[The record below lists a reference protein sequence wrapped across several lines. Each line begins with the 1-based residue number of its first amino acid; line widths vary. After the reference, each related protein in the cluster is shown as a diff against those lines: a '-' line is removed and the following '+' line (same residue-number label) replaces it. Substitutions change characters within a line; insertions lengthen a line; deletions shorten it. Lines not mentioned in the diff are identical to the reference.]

1 MFSYHTLVLNVPR
14 RWERAEAYVIFIIIN
29 NNPGRFQT
37 ANFTAWKRSCFFSFQ
52 SVWLSGL
59 PQFPP
64 SGHPSGIQEFPVKA
78 GLAGQ
83 FPVGS
88 GLDDPS
94 LIENQDLIRMF
105 HGF

>member
-1 MFSYHTLVLNVPR
+1 METDIHGPMEKPSVF
-14 RWERAEAYVIFIIIN
+14 VIFIIIK
-29 NNPGRFQT
+29 NNPERSRT
-37 ANFTAWKRSCFFSFQ
+37 ANFTAWKRSGFFSFQ

-59 PQFPP
+59 PQLP
-64 SGHPSGIQEFPVKA
+64 SGGHPSGIQKFPVKA
-78 GLAGQ
+78 GPAGQ
-83 FPVGS
+83 FSVGS

>member
-1 MFSYHTLVLNVPR
+1 M
-14 RWERAEAYVIFIIIN
+14 IFIIIN

-37 ANFTAWKRSCFFSFQ
+37 AKFYRLENVLAILVSTCLAAFPQ
-52 SVWLSGL
+52 LPSG
-59 PQFPP
+59 
-64 SGHPSGIQEFPVKA
+64 GHPSGIQEFPVKA